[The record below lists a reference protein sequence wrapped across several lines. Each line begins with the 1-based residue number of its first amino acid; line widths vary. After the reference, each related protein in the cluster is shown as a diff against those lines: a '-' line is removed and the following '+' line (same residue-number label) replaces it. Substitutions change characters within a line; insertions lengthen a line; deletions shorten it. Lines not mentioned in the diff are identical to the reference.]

1 MGRYGIHVLPK
12 MCGSAAPYDVRGKGA
27 LGRGRRG
34 RGRGWTSSF
43 QLAAGSEAG
52 AVEVASQGT

>member
-1 MGRYGIHVLPK
+1 MWVRG
-12 MCGSAAPYDVRGKGA
+12 PYDVRGKGA

-52 AVEVASQGT
+52 AVGVASQGT